1 MTSVYGLIFV
11 LVVVVKLVVKNVSS
25 KESVPSAKE
34 NGRTAGTSVWC
45 LKGTT
50 LKGIRTAMP

>member
-1 MTSVYGLIFV
+1 MKCNDIAVGNSR
-11 LVVVVKLVVKNVSS
+11 SS
-25 KESVPSAKE
+25 SD

-50 LKGIRTAMP
+50 LKWIRTATT